1 MDALRRSAAA
11 AASTIR
17 VGIGALPK
25 STAVTKTTSLY
36 AFRPGQADPLVHA
49 SRAPRET
56 ISGLWFCL
64 NMVFFATPGLVF
76 AKKLCDGQTPEDMV
90 SLARQHMDTLSGKF

>member
-1 MDALRRSAAA
+1 MAA
-11 AASTIR
+11 TR
-17 VGIGALPK
+17 
-25 STAVTKTTSLY
+25 AVSPN
-36 AFRPGQADPLVHA
+36 AFRPGQVNPLATASPA
-49 SRAPRET
+49 SRRET

-90 SLARQHMDTLSGKF
+90 NIAKQHVDILSSKF